1 MGACG
6 GCAPCTPRAG
16 GEEHTGCTESPSS
29 VAVLGHRARSPDSD
43 TQAKMDLLGE
53 EEVARVRWVKYVG
66 TERNLT
72 IGGKKI
78 SKWKNCGL
86 QK

>member
-1 MGACG
+1 MTVSAGASWACG
-6 GCAPCTPRAG
+6 CPWRLCALHTACGRG
-16 GEEHTGCTESPSS
+16 GAHGLHRVTE
-29 VAVLGHRARSPDSD
+29 LGRRARSPYSD

-78 SKWKNCGL
+78 KK
-86 QK
+86 